1 MTTLSSKTNRTHGAH
16 GLLPAVLVTG
26 CLAWGALLTSAFG
39 DDSRGDSGGDPTVGT
54 LPITGNSGQVLDQT
68 LTLCGSVENLRAAID
83 DRASG
88 MGCVDVIPLQGGMAL
103 MRFYGDVRVEL
114 DLGMLANIEVGI
126 WAGFEGGGMAYAIGT
141 PDGLGAPH
149 MVASGYDIPLD
160 PIRYANVGL
169 LDEPLSIHAFH
180 RIGQRTKTT
189 LEMRPSTGT
198 VVIFQDV

>member
-39 DDSRGDSGGDPTVGT
+39 DEPGEDSGGDPTVGT

-68 LTLCGSVENLRAAID
+68 LILRGVVEELEAAIKD
-83 DRASG
+83 ASG
-88 MGCVDVIPLQGGMAL
+88 RGYVDVIPLQGGMAL

-114 DLGMLANIEVGI
+114 DLGALANVEVGI

-160 PIRYANVGL
+160 PIRYANAGL